1 MKKLNFD
8 DNRTGVVTDLRFC
21 ELELRN
27 WIGGTARNKQLEAE
41 KYYRGDQDIYK
52 KKRTLIDSKGK
63 EHILKN
69 LPNNRVVNNQ
79 YAKLVDQITNFEM
92 GQPITFDTDL
102 STTTGKELA
111 KQLSLIFGKQ
121 ALRTLKKA
129 TRHAVNEGISWL
141 YVWPDAEN
149 GTLGFS
155 IFPAYEVLPE
165 WADAEHKELD
175 CALRYYAVQEYD
187 ENGNKRTVYHVE
199 VFHGLGINRFIYD
212 NGSLTPDGDTPA
224 VPYLQVKIG
233 DTFKPYNWT
242 RCPLIPFRRSDL
254 EETLLSKCKVL
265 VDALNLMLSVLID
278 ALQENAQGTRL
289 VIKNY
294 DGTDWDS
301 FIHNLVATNII
312 PVHSTPEGDGGV
324 ETLEIGV
331 TIENYK
337 FVLDALK
344 KAIIENCGGFDAKD
358 DRLGNSPNQMNIASM
373 YSDIE
378 ITANDLESEF
388 SASFEQLMWF
398 VKQWIKQTGGV
409 KKEDDDEKADV
420 IFNRDMMINE
430 KEAIECCSNSEGM
443 ISSETIMKMHPW
455 VDDPKEEMDRMK
467 KQNDEANARTDSYR
481 NAFEK
486 GRGDQQVAAK
496 GVTGDVEEE

>member
-21 ELELRN
+21 ELELAS
-27 WIGGTARNKQLEAE
+27 WISGPMRKKQLEAE
-41 KYYRGDQDIYK
+41 KYYRGIQDIFK
-52 KKRTLIDSKGK
+52 KKRTLIDSKGN
-63 EHILKN
+63 EHLLKN
-69 LPNNRVVNNQ
+69 LPNNKVVNNM

-92 GQPITFDTDL
+92 GQPIAFDTDL
-102 STTTGKELA
+102 SRTTGQELA

-121 ALRTLKKA
+121 TLRTLKKV

-141 YVWPDAEN
+141 YLWPDKEN

-155 IFPAYEVLPE
+155 LFPAYEILPE
-165 WADAEHKELD
+165 WADDEHKELD
-175 CALRYYAVQEYD
+175 CAMRYYTTSDYD
-187 ENGNKRTVYHVE
+187 EYGVKKETEHVE
-199 VFHGLGINRFIYD
+199 VFDGNGVHRFLYKD
-212 NGSLTPDGDTPA
+212 GSLTPDGDTPTM
-224 VPYLQVKIG
+224 PYLQVKVG
-233 DTFKPYNWT
+233 QNYEGYNWIK
-242 RCPLIPFRRSDL
+242 CPLVPFRRSDL
-254 EETLLSKCKVL
+254 EETLLSKCKEL
-265 VDALNLMLSVLID
+265 VDALNLMLSVLLD
-278 ALQENAQGTRL
+278 ALQENAQGIRL

-294 DGTDWDS
+294 DGTDLDS
-301 FIHNLVATNII
+301 FIHNMVSTNII
-312 PVHSTPEGDGGV
+312 LVHSTPEGDGGV

-344 KAIIENCGGFDAKD
+344 KAIVENCGGFDAKD

-373 YSDIE
+373 YSDME

-388 SASFEQLMWF
+388 SASFEQVMWF

-409 KKEDDDEKADV
+409 KVDESDEKADV

-430 KEAIECCSNSEGM
+430 KEVIECCSNSEGM

-467 KQNDEANARTDSYR
+467 KENDEAQVQTDNYR
-481 NAFEK
+481 NAFEQ
-486 GRGDQQVAAK
+486 GRGDQQAAAK
-496 GVTGDVEEE
+496 DVTGDVEEE